1 MCFAIG
7 TQVVCCF
14 KFMGQGDIDYQDYKE
29 DNERNEPVLNE
40 RLLEVLPLEEYDMLN
55 DWVRKEP
62 RLAIPPLALKV
73 SDERLGTFPVKD
85 PGKLY
90 CFE

>member
-1 MCFAIG
+1 
-7 TQVVCCF
+7 
-14 KFMGQGDIDYQDYKE
+14 MGQGDIDYQDYKE

-62 RLAIPPLALKV
+62 RLALP
-73 SDERLGTFPVKD
+73 
-85 PGKLY
+85 
-90 CFE
+90 